1 MSQENKPQ
9 FSHITVGQIEA
20 DASAYGEDEEV
31 IAIGA
36 VDVSV
41 GTDPDESTGTEADPE
56 DDVAVGSDESTEA
69 DPDESAGADPD
80 ESAGA
85 DSSGS
90 ILIDPD
96 GSTGSEADPDESA
109 KALSE
114 ADLIGPMPLM
124 QKLVIAACFIAV
136 LVTIV
141 FLVWFWVTQ
150 R

>member
-1 MSQENKPQ
+1 MSQKNKPQ

-41 GTDPDESTGTEADPE
+41 ET
-56 DDVAVGSDESTEA
+56 
-69 DPDESAGADPD
+69 DPDESAGTEPDTEDDVAIGSD
-80 ESAGA
+80 ESVAVDPGGGA
-85 DSSGS
+85 EPDSSGS
-90 ILIDPD
+90 MEAEPD
-96 GSTGSEADPDESA
+96 TDESA
-109 KALSE
+109 ETLSE
-114 ADLIGPMPLM
+114 ADFIEPMSLM
-124 QKLVIAACFIAV
+124 QKLVIAACFVAV
-136 LVTIV
+136 LITIA